1 MSDLPPTPEPQPSS
15 PPPSGPPASS
25 SGLAPN
31 VAGALSYLFGIIT
44 GIAFLLIE
52 KENRFVRFHAAQ
64 SVVISGS
71 LIALSIVMNILGAIL
86 AMIPVVN
93 LIMGI
98 VLVLFWLLV
107 GLGGFILWL
116 VLMFRA
122 YQGDEWRV
130 PLAADYADKILA
142 TPAVQ

>member
-1 MSDLPPTPEPQPSS
+1 MSDLPPTPEPRPAS
-15 PPPSGPPASS
+15 PPASG

-71 LIALSIVMNILGAIL
+71 LIALGIVMSILGSIL
-86 AMIPVVN
+86 AIIPV
-93 LIMGI
+93 LGWIMGI
-98 VLVLFWLLV
+98 VLMLFWLLV
-107 GLGGFILWL
+107 GLGGFVLWL

-122 YQGDEWRV
+122 YQGQEWRV

>member
-1 MSDLPPTPEPQPSS
+1 MSDLPPTPEPQ
-15 PPPSGPPASS
+15 PSGPPASS

-71 LIALSIVMNILGAIL
+71 LIALSILMSILGGIL
-86 AMIPVVN
+86 AMIPV
-93 LIMGI
+93 IGWI
-98 VLVLFWLLV
+98 VGLVLGVFWLLV

-122 YQGDEWRV
+122 FQGHEWRV